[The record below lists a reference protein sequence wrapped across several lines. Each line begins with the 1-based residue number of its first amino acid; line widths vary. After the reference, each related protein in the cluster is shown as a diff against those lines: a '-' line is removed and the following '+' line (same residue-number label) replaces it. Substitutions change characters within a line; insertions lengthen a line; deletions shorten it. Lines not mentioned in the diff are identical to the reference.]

1 MIAPGDG
8 IEVATQ
14 KMLEAVGVPL
24 DAIEPMHSGNRQQA
38 SSRLKTGRVDAM
50 IDGTGIGA
58 AWLVDVIGDG
68 RFKLLSL
75 SPEEIDAISGKYS
88 EFSRTTIPAG
98 SYKGQDEDVQ
108 TLANCGVVT
117 ASSGNHG
124 LGVAYMGNRLG
135 VSVTVIVPE
144 SCVPSK
150 IEGLYQLGAQ
160 VIFHG
165 HSSIERREYAYELA
179 ETKNLMFIHS
189 HDDPHIIA
197 GQGSIGLEIL
207 DFLPEVGCVLVPV
220 GGGGLIAGIASA
232 IKELRPGIKVLGV
245 EPEIGCCMKMSL
257 EQGVIVELP
266 DTPETIADGLRWNRP
281 GELPFEI
288 VQRTI
293 DDILTV
299 REQAICEAVR
309 RFHRLGKIV
318 VEPSGAVVAAAIIEN
333 KVPFF
338 EKPICAVLSGGNIDE
353 SILINDILGT
363 SEWEV

>member
-1 MIAPGDG
+1 MISVNTIRKARERLVQYIHP
-8 IEVATQ
+8 T
-14 KMLEAVGVPL
+14 PL
-24 DAIEPMHSGNRQQA
+24 LPAEWLDNFAGCPVY
-38 SSRLKTGRVDAM
+38 LKPENLQFTGSFKVR
-50 IDGTGIGA
+50 GA
-58 AWLVDVIGDG
+58 A
-68 RFKLLSL
+68 SL
-75 SPEEIDAISGKYS
+75 M
-88 EFSRTTIPAG
+88 TTLDPSAT
-98 SYKGQDEDVQ
+98 K
-108 TLANCGVVT
+108 NGVVT

-124 LGVAYMGNRLG
+124 LGLAYVGNRLG
-135 VSVTVIVPE
+135 VSVTVVVPE

-150 IEGLYQLGAQ
+150 LEGLCQLGAH

-165 HSSIERREYAYELA
+165 RSSIERREYAYGLA
-179 ETKNLMFIHS
+179 ETENLVFIHS

-232 IKELRPGIKVLGV
+232 IKELRPDITVLGV

-257 EQGVIVELP
+257 EQGAIVELP
-266 DTPETIADGLRWNRP
+266 ETPETIADGLRGTRP

-293 DDILTV
+293 DGILTV
-299 REQAICEAVR
+299 GEQTIREAVR
-309 RFHRLGKIV
+309 QLHRLGKMV

-333 KVPFF
+333 KVPFS

-353 SILINDILGT
+353 SILMNDILRK
-363 SEWEV
+363 SDCEV